1 MEYHNAFS
9 GGAKGGGGNGGTSAR
24 HFFLKLVL
32 GILANLMRKLTV
44 RYVPFLDR
52 HI

>member
-9 GGAKGGGGNGGTSAR
+9 GGAKGGNGGTSAR
-24 HFFLKLVL
+24 HFFLKFVL